1 MSTITGSVGRGGA
14 NRPDDVR
21 LIQDMLNQNAAA
33 TGQTV
38 DTDGRIGPKTIAAI
52 EAFQRAVV
60 GMANP
65 DGRIDP
71 GGKSFQALSQGGSAA
86 APATG
91 DGTLPTPGTPAPLTD
106 ADFQRAAA
114 ALNCEVACVQAVT
127 DVESG
132 GSGFFASGRPKILFE
147 AHYFSRLTQHRY
159 DASNPQ
165 ISSAKWN
172 RALYA
177 GGEKEYGRLQSAMAL
192 NRDAALRS
200 ASWGRFQIM
209 GDNCKAAGYASADEY
224 VAAMYQSE
232 GKHLDAFVNFVKS
245 SKLDGALREKR
256 WADFAKG
263 YNGSGYAENQYDKKL
278 AAAYK
283 KHAG

>member
-1 MSTITGSVGRGGA
+1 MSTISGSVGKGGA

-21 LIQDMLNQNAAA
+21 LVQELLNQS
-33 TGQTV
+33 GRSV
-38 DTDGRIGPKTIAAI
+38 GTDGLIGPKTIAAI
-52 EAFQRAVV
+52 EAFQRSVV
-60 GMANP
+60 GMSNP

-71 GGKSFQALSQGGSAA
+71 GGKTFQALNQGGASTP
-86 APATG
+86 PASGNTQ
-91 DGTLPTPGTPAPLTD
+91 LPTPGTPAPLSN

-132 GSGFFASGRPKILFE
+132 GSGFFPTGRPKILFE

-177 GGEKEYGRLQSAMAL
+177 GGEKEYGRLQLAMAL

-209 GDNCKAAGYASADEY
+209 GDNCKAAGFASVEDY
-224 VAAMYQSE
+224 VAAMYESE
-232 GKHLDAFVNFVKS
+232 GKHLDAFVSFVKS

-263 YNGSGYAENQYDKKL
+263 YNGPGYAENQYDKKL